1 MMTLRP
7 VSYSL
12 ECDWAPAVRATGTL
26 AVLGECHSLIGPARN
41 EKEMIR
47 AAEARGWV
55 PASDRDPR
63 DLCGL
68 HAGDTR

>member
-1 MMTLRP
+1 MTLRP

-12 ECDWAPAVRATGTL
+12 ECDWAPAVRATGAL
-26 AVLGECHSLIGPARN
+26 AVLGECHALIGPSKD
-41 EKEMIR
+41 EKELIR

-63 DLCGL
+63 DLYGL
-68 HAGDTR
+68 HSGVPR